1 MLLKTL
7 FTFTVKLGVLLA
19 GTQRRPL
26 APVCVSNLHQESG
39 VVTHRPD
46 SNLIRGY
53 RQVGIP
59 ETGVLCT
66 RDDVWRDRILTSSR
80 RVRR

>member
-39 VVTHRPD
+39 VVTHCPD
-46 SNLIRGY
+46 SKLIRGY

-59 ETGVLCT
+59 KRGAVYTG
-66 RDDVWRDRILTSSR
+66 
-80 RVRR
+80 